1 MHLEATGRRRESLE
15 GKARPGWRWI
25 KRGEVD
31 TSQVA
36 VHSKLWLVNTVANL
50 VGKHGSVVRS
60 CRLEDPNFSDS
71 LQERREVEEVGS
83 EGRRGSKE

>member
-1 MHLEATGRRRESLE
+1 MEAAGRRRESLE
-15 GKARPGWRWI
+15 GKARPGWRLI
-25 KRGEVD
+25 NIGEVE

-36 VHSKLWLVNTVANL
+36 VHSKLWLANTVANL

-60 CRLEDPNFSDS
+60 CRLEDPSFSDS
-71 LQERREVEEVGS
+71 LQERREVEEVGR

>member
-1 MHLEATGRRRESLE
+1 ME

-25 KRGEVD
+25 KRGELE

-60 CRLEDPNFSDS
+60 CRLEDPSFSDPP
-71 LQERREVEEVGS
+71 QESRELEEVGR
-83 EGRRGSKE
+83 EGRRGSRE